1 MRLLNRPLA
10 FLLAAALGFAAA
22 MVVIEVIA
30 LAIGAEPV
38 LFTWTTWS
46 ENGHTTLWNSDL
58 VLTVA
63 IVAIVI
69 GALLL
74 LLELKPARSK
84 RVRLDSGNN
93 ATDAAMTRKGLA
105 GAARGAAENID
116 GISKASAASS
126 GRTVTVTAR
135 AAASDKS
142 AAGALQQ
149 PVTDA
154 VTRKLESLGLSR
166 TPRVRVK
173 VNPKGA

>member
-10 FLLAAALGFAAA
+10 FLLAAALGFAAV

-30 LAIGAEPV
+30 LAVGAKPV
-38 LFTWTTWS
+38 LLTWTTWS
-46 ENGHTTLWNSDL
+46 SNGHSTRWNSSF
-58 VLTVA
+58 VLTVS

-74 LLELKPARSK
+74 VLELKPTRSK
-84 RVRLDSGNN
+84 RVALTSDDD

-105 GAARGAAENID
+105 GAARGAAENVD
-116 GISKASAASS
+116 GVSKATATST
-126 GRTVTVTAR
+126 GRKVTVTAR
-135 AAASDKS
+135 TAASDRS
-142 AAGALQQ
+142 AADALQK

-154 VTRKLESLGLSR
+154 VTTKLDSLGLTR
-166 TPRVRVK
+166 APRVRVK